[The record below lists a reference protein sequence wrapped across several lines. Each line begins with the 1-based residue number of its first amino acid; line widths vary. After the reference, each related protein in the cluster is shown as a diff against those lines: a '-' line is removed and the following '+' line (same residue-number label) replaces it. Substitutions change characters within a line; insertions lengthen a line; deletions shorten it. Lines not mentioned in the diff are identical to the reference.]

1 MQLFFAEFCGRWGC
15 TWQEGLLTLLLMTLF
30 KTGLVGIIFILALPL
45 LVVGSVV
52 LGIAWIYEIIVDF
65 LSPLQEKKQKE
76 LEDHIEAK
84 NVKSTIN
91 SINRFVKGRQNYKN
105 ENSSSQMEEP
115 KISSEVKPLGAIFN
129 RAVQSINKNKASQ

>member
-1 MQLFFAEFCGRWGC
+1 
-15 TWQEGLLTLLLMTLF
+15 MTLF